1 MEPFFKERHHFFSV
15 TSSFI
20 TFWEIRKT
28 HWWLHLMEKMRY
40 RDLNGWPRAKT
51 RNQTSYWGTQGSMFC
66 CVMRV
71 KNMYHPGSCDS
82 LASEHRT
89 WEKNNNKWSQ
99 RTGIIFQKSCLIF
112 QEQNLVLFKGSSQTG
127 HFKWRYVFPFSPTG
141 DSSSFY
147 LTSMFANKCLFLASG
162 LQ

>member
-1 MEPFFKERHHFFSV
+1 MLLPASLPSEKLGRL
-15 TSSFI
+15 TDDFI
-20 TFWEIRKT
+20 SWRRWDTET
-28 HWWLHLMEKMRY
+28 LMV
-40 RDLNGWPRAKT
+40 WPRAKT

-147 LTSMFANKCLFLASG
+147 LISMFANKCLFLASG

>member
-1 MEPFFKERHHFFSV
+1 MLLPASLPSERLGRV
-15 TSSFI
+15 TDDFI
-20 TFWEIRKT
+20 SWRRWDAET
-28 HWWLHLMEKMRY
+28 LMV
-40 RDLNGWPRAKT
+40 WPRAKT

-66 CVMRV
+66 SVMRV

-99 RTGIIFQKSCLIF
+99 RRGITFQKSCLVF

-127 HFKWRYVFPFSPTG
+127 HFKWRYIFPFSPTG

-147 LTSMFANKCLFLASG
+147 LISMFANKCLFLASG

>member
-1 MEPFFKERHHFFSV
+1 MLLPASLPSERLGRV
-15 TSSFI
+15 TDDFI
-20 TFWEIRKT
+20 SWRRWDAET
-28 HWWLHLMEKMRY
+28 LMV
-40 RDLNGWPRAKT
+40 WPRAKT

-66 CVMRV
+66 SVMRV

-99 RTGIIFQKSCLIF
+99 RRDIIFQKSCLIF

-127 HFKWRYVFPFSPTG
+127 HFKWRYIFPFSPTG
-141 DSSSFY
+141 DSISFY
-147 LTSMFANKCLFLASG
+147 LISMFANKCLFLASG